1 MVTYDKAYSTELKDD
16 ISASGANEKYI
27 GKTNLG
33 QIVSKSIKHNDTFQ
47 CSSNCTLKLT
57 CANIHVDFTD
67 KKNINKLE
75 QYFTNRN
82 GGRHDDGCFRV
93 IEENK
98 KYVGTS
104 NKTSI
109 YERNDYD
116 LIIDFK
122 KGIGLLPSSTPTQ
135 TSNVLGTNSNISA
148 NNKLSR
154 NNNLLTRKRTPHTKD
169 IKKIITMFEE
179 HELGNNPFNI
189 FDSDKNPI
197 SFDDIFIPIS
207 DSKISN
213 DFAIYYGQAH
223 VQWFKKSI
231 RLVFSKSTSID
242 DTGDFTSP
250 STFLNK
256 DIFIEEKKQKLFS
269 QFSRL
274 ADDYQKAIE
283 EFKKTGD
290 KSVFTKKLYFRIYF
304 IGKFKRVSNYIN
316 FDTES
321 CNIPKSLFIRK
332 N

>member
-1 MVTYDKAYSTELKDD
+1 M
-16 ISASGANEKYI
+16 
-27 GKTNLG
+27 
-33 QIVSKSIKHNDTFQ
+33 
-47 CSSNCTLKLT
+47 
-57 CANIHVDFTD
+57 
-67 KKNINKLE
+67 
-75 QYFTNRN
+75 
-82 GGRHDDGCFRV
+82 
-93 IEENK
+93 
-98 KYVGTS
+98 
-104 NKTSI
+104 
-109 YERNDYD
+109 
-116 LIIDFK
+116 
-122 KGIGLLPSSTPTQ
+122 
-135 TSNVLGTNSNISA
+135 LGTNSNISA

-256 DIFIEEKKQKLFS
+256 DIFIEEKSKNYLVSFLDLQMIIK
-269 QFSRL
+269 RL
-274 ADDYQKAIE
+274 L
-283 EFKKTGD
+283 
-290 KSVFTKKLYFRIYF
+290 KSLKKLVIKVYL
-304 IGKFKRVSNYIN
+304 
-316 FDTES
+316 
-321 CNIPKSLFIRK
+321 PKTIFSHLFYW
-332 N
+332 